1 MMDRYLVG
9 NGNRYA
15 DADDHE
21 QYAEEVGFTATVV
34 GDHGS
39 CDVTWV
45 LGGGWVVVIPSGEVA
60 GRWRFRRFAIRI

>member
-1 MMDRYLVG
+1 MMDRDLVA

-15 DADDHE
+15 DADGYE
-21 QYAEEVGFTATVV
+21 QRAEEVGFTATAV

-39 CDVTWV
+39 FDVMWV
-45 LGGGWVVVIPSGEVA
+45 PGGWVVVIPSGEVA